1 MNTGIHIIMQTM
13 EILPDLK
20 QSDRDNM
27 KVRDAVTQPPYSLE
41 IFMHSLKNLY
51 DYYFFVNP

>member
-1 MNTGIHIIMQTM
+1 MQTM
-13 EILPDLK
+13 EILPDLN